1 MFYCRMSKAKLF
13 IVGFMGSG
21 KSHIGRKLAEA
32 LGEKHIDLD
41 YLLEKQCMLS
51 IRDIIKTY
59 GEKKFRS
66 LEQEI
71 LLSSPSSGI
80 ISTGGGV
87 IMDKNNR
94 NYLKKYFVIYL
105 DPPWGEIYQ
114 RIKSSNRPLVTKHSY
129 DELYQI
135 YEERK
140 ELYTEV
146 ANISIDDIEEE
157 VIISK
162 IIKIINR

>member
-1 MFYCRMSKAKLF
+1 
-13 IVGFMGSG
+13 
-21 KSHIGRKLAEA
+21 
-32 LGEKHIDLD
+32 
-41 YLLEKQCMLS
+41 
-51 IRDIIKTY
+51 
-59 GEKKFRS
+59 
-66 LEQEI
+66 
-71 LLSSPSSGI
+71 
-80 ISTGGGV
+80 
-87 IMDKNNR
+87 MDKNNR